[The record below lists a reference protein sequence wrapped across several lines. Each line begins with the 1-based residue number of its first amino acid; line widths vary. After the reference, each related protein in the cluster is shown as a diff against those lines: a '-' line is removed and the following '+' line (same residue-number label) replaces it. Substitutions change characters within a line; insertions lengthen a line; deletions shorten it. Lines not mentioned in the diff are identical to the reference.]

1 MHKHIL
7 NRLSKF
13 TTPLLVVGLVVF
25 GLAVATQMADATR
38 DNDGEHKVNI
48 CHATDSD
55 TNPYV
60 KKTDVDFSS
69 ILGQNGHDGHNGGVY
84 PSDPWGDIIPPFEYK
99 TWEVVGSH
107 QECPA
112 NSSAYNS
119 SNSSKPCKKWKVW
132 HWQYAEYITV
142 NDYDWVTHQYPGKNW
157 PEGEAIYNNGCQ
169 IPSPA
174 IEAQKVICDAEQY
187 LPNGQ
192 VSDPITD
199 QTATDYVENSD
210 GHCWLAED
218 WNFKWWWGNAG
229 KHQFSVSSPATI
241 PTDKGTIKVMEVL
254 PDDYLGFSNS
264 SNDYTAEFYCGN
276 DVTNYDNE
284 EWLTGVKLGMTYQC
298 VGFNVEKTYCGD
310 GVLQTTN
317 DYNETEECDGTD
329 GIEGNQICSRSCEIL
344 EPATVNVQ
352 KVVCEEESQLPNW
365 GDGGD
370 NEITSSTA
378 SEWDTHE
385 GCDLVPWSFQWR
397 PDNTDPYNPGDNLED
412 NNGIAGGAWSEPFGS
427 SVEIPANLSKVWL
440 REVWNPNYI
449 PFTYESAGGNSN
461 DESAEFYCN
470 DDVLNYDNLEWLNL
484 QPGQDYYCVGW
495 NVMKTGTVTFYKDV
509 RWNNDKVDVDDN
521 TAFGV
526 NVDGEYKGDV
536 SENSP
541 LVLELPI
548 GTYQAEEVLPAGY
561 AGIVDTAEFTVE
573 TDENTDV
580 YFENQLACSEGATWA
595 YGVVDYSQGS
605 GVSAARAIPE
615 HALGPADSASNSNAE
630 STFVSLGKNN
640 GSLTIMFEY
649 PVQDVPDSDDIS
661 VHEVTNGRLTYA
673 EELAKV
679 EASYD
684 GTNWYYLGDASSKA
698 TNGVS
703 YFDLADVGLP
713 LAKYIRLT
721 DMTTTNSNDGFDVD
735 AIDATYGFCKNIEP
749 SYIQGKKFADVDYDG
764 ARNLNNGD
772 YFMNDWTIRLYD
784 NTWTQVGIDH
794 TTGETGTLGQYK
806 FTNLYPNTTYY
817 VCEVQK
823 DGWYE
828 TFPNQPQ
835 NNKYIANGSGNA
847 DEAPYCFIAKIGDYG
862 KNKTGLQFGNYQIM
876 CGDGYIHGDESC
888 DDGQMNG
895 QPGYCS
901 AQCDG
906 PTLFCGDQTVTPELG
921 EQCDGNTQACVTDD
935 GYNGIQSCYMG
946 SRDSQSSDTQ
956 ISCTWIESCDPI
968 ESCGDEIVN
977 GNEQCD
983 DGNITS
989 GDGCSQSCTLEETH
1003 FSIVK
1008 SVLVNGEESLTA
1020 EEGDTL
1026 TYTITVQNTGET
1038 NESNLYLEDTTPTNT
1053 TLVADSWGGDLGD
1066 PVMNPD
1072 DSFTFGPF
1080 SLASGETISVTFDV
1094 TVNAG
1099 LPIGVTNIE
1108 NQATLYQALE
1118 EEAEENLEATNF
1130 LQKLFGIRAATAA
1143 EANWSMIAQSNIV
1156 LTTVTIPE
1164 PEPEPEQPQGQVL
1177 GDETV
1182 PALSI
1187 EKTVNKAFAN
1197 AGDTVTYTIVVTNT
1211 GDALAEGVTLIDT
1224 LPAGMHYTDT
1234 VAMDHSWVL
1243 GDIMDGDS
1251 KTVTYDVVINK
1262 GATPGSYTN
1271 TVVGWAAGVDN
1282 VTDTATLEVRLGAVL
1297 GAETLPVTGAGA
1309 ATLAISTLAGLAA
1322 VILTNRK
1329 RK

>member
-344 EPATVNVQ
+344 EPATVNAQ
-352 KVVCEEESQLPNW
+352 KVVCKNESDLPNY
-365 GDGGD
+365 GDGGP
-370 NEITSSTA
+370 NMTA
-378 SEWDTHE
+378 TTAQDWVDQSAGNCWLAEWDFQIAPNNTPNVDTLFSGE
-385 GCDLVPWSFQWR
+385 AGAPWTTFSGSTEVAAY
-397 PDNTDPYNPGDNLED
+397 TD
-412 NNGIAGGAWSEPFGS
+412 
-427 SVEIPANLSKVWL
+427 KVWL
-440 REVWNPNYI
+440 REVWNEDYI
-449 PFTYESAGGNSN
+449 PFSGDTTSN
-461 DESAEFYCN
+461 PWDEYSAEFYCGGEEN
-470 DDVLNYDNLEWLNL
+470 NYDVLNYDNYDWIVDL

-509 RWNNDKVDVDDN
+509 RWNNDKIDIEDN
-521 TAFGV
+521 QAFGV
-526 NVDGEYKGDV
+526 EIDGYGNVGNV

-541 LVLELPI
+541 LTIELPI
-548 GTYQAEEVLPAGY
+548 GNYSAEEVLPAGY
-561 AGIVDTAEFTVE
+561 EGLVNTADFEVVWSQE
-573 TDENTDV
+573 KSEGTDV
-580 YFENQLACSEGATWA
+580 YFENKLSCSEGATWA
-595 YGVVDYSQGS
+595 YEVTNFNQGLTRDGQEVNS
-605 GVSAARAIPE
+605 VSPNRSDPMAAVGPE
-615 HALGPADSASNSNAE
+615 DGNSVG
-630 STFVSLGKNN
+630 TFVSLGKE
-640 GSLTIMFEY
+640 GSLTVKFQHSVMDGEG
-649 PVQDVPDSDDIS
+649 DDIS
-661 VHEVTNGRLTYA
+661 VHETTNGSYP
-673 EELAKV
+673 EETALV
-679 EASYD
+679 EVSYD
-684 GTNWYYLGDASSKA
+684 GITWYELGTASNLNA
-698 TNGVS
+698 GANS
-703 YFDLADVGLP
+703 YFDLATISLP
-713 LAKYIRLT
+713 IVNYVRLT
-721 DMTTTNSNDGFDVD
+721 DTTDFGLFTESKYSNADGFDVD
-735 AIDATYGFCKNIEP
+735 AIDAVHGLCENVELYDLHGYKWHDANGNGYRDCSDQGEFTITSVNENIYDLPKLCETYSEDLLPGWTIFLDENLNETLDPGEP
-749 SYIQGKKFADVDYDG
+749 SMLTDDS
-764 ARNLNNGD
+764 
-772 YFMNDWTIRLYD
+772 
-784 NTWTQVGIDH
+784 DH
-794 TTGETGTLGQYK
+794 FGWYWFENMLAGTYQ
-806 FTNLYPNTTYY
+806 
-817 VCEVQK
+817 VCEVVPADWQQTYPYFNEGVMCHTVTLPYGN
-823 DGWYE
+823 DGD
-828 TFPNQPQ
+828 TCVPQ
-835 NNKYIANGSGNA
+835 YDLRQAAVQNA
-847 DEAPYCFIAKIGDYG
+847 VAGPMC
-862 KNKTGLQFGNYQIM
+862 NFGNRLAP
-876 CGDGYIHGDESC
+876 D
-888 DDGQMNG
+888 
-895 QPGYCS
+895 
-901 AQCDG
+901 
-906 PTLFCGDQTVTPELG
+906 L
-921 EQCDGNTQACVTDD
+921 
-935 GYNGIQSCYMG
+935 
-946 SRDSQSSDTQ
+946 
-956 ISCTWIESCDPI
+956 
-968 ESCGDEIVN
+968 
-977 GNEQCD
+977 
-983 DGNITS
+983 
-989 GDGCSQSCTLEETH
+989 
-1003 FSIVK
+1003 SIVK
-1008 SVLVNGEESLTA
+1008 SVLVNGQESAVA

-1026 TYTITVQNTGET
+1026 TYTITVSNTGDAEAT
-1038 NESNLYLEDTTPTNT
+1038 NLYLEDTTPTNT

-1108 NQATLYQALE
+1108 NQATLYQAPE